1 MRFEF
6 FLHGLIK
13 TTASSSLS
21 LSPSLCLSLSLSLSL
36 SPSLTFKR
44 DQTCY
49 VPEPAKPVGNGRVN
63 KTSDNVYDFL
73 FDGSPG
79 DVDHYL
85 VTIEGIIDPPARILG
100 SQTKKIPDVQLT
112 PAQLYTYTIVAV
124 NGNGDE
130 SEKLE
135 DTFTVG
141 EESKYIHVQGTN
153 YD

>member
-1 MRFEF
+1 M
-6 FLHGLIK
+6 
-13 TTASSSLS
+13 
-21 LSPSLCLSLSLSLSL
+21 
-36 SPSLTFKR
+36 
-44 DQTCY
+44 
-49 VPEPAKPVGNGRVN
+49 N
-63 KTSDNVYDFL
+63 KTSDKVYDFL

-85 VTIEGIIDPPARILG
+85 VTIEGITGSPFRVSG
-100 SQTKKIPDVQLT
+100 SQTKIPDLQLI

-124 NGNGDE
+124 NGNGDGDK

-135 DTFTVG
+135 DTFTDG

>member
-1 MRFEF
+1 M
-6 FLHGLIK
+6 
-13 TTASSSLS
+13 
-21 LSPSLCLSLSLSLSL
+21 SLSLSLP
-36 SPSLTFKR
+36 PSLTLKR

-85 VTIEGIIDPPARILG
+85 VTIEGIIEPPARVSG
-100 SQTKKIPDVQLT
+100 SQTKVPDVQLI

-124 NGNGDE
+124 NGNDE
-130 SEKLE
+130 ESDQLE
-135 DTFTVG
+135 DTFTFG

-153 YD
+153 YDQYESSALFLFI